1 MAPKKTCKLYY
12 GNEPGKDTVA
22 VTRWVGW
29 GYLCQAT
36 SFALMDKYGDAN
48 MKKAAKKMMTAAN
61 AYAIAQHKGLQLET
75 MSKALFRGLF

>member
-61 AYAIAQHKGLQLET
+61 AYAIAQIYHQHKHNGLKKK
-75 MSKALFRGLF
+75 MVPS